1 MQKIKAVVIALGFS
15 LELDGK
21 TQLLK
26 TLYTVVIGHGEAGN
40 D

>member
-21 TQLLK
+21 AQLLK
-26 TLYTVVIGHGEAGN
+26 TLYTLVIGHEEAGN